1 MEIFDIVLF
10 TLFCYFVG
18 QLILAIIMHKRK
30 MDMKQD
36 ISEFLSK
43 AEEQMKQI
51 TFLRVEQHGEMF
63 YLYNQVTDEFVCQ
76 GKDLD
81 EIKDA
86 YHSRYPG
93 KKALVDEGGELLFKE
108 KANV

>member
-1 MEIFDIVLF
+1 MEIFDIVLL
-10 TLFCYFVG
+10 TLFFYFIG
-18 QLILAIIMHKRK
+18 QLVVAVILYKRK
-30 MDMKQD
+30 AQMKHE
-36 ISEFLSK
+36 ISEFLHK

-108 KANV
+108 KAND